1 MKRFLVLFVLL
12 SFLAAA
18 AFAEESESIFSIGGV
33 TDGYIIGGVDGG
45 KMTAGQDVNLDIGPV
60 YFDVTADWTAPLPK
74 GDNTLALAYTLGY
87 SQAFGAFTPKL
98 ELTGDQSFT
107 LAKGVDPTGDW
118 FSDLMPSINIT
129 FGKVGI
135 DAYSDLSFEKGYKFL
150 QTVDASGFANVGSAA
165 FRVGI
170 LYMDPQAV
178 TDDVGHPNGPAVL
191 EGVSLYAKASVSY

>member
-1 MKRFLVLFVLL
+1 MKRISILFVLL
-12 SFLAAA
+12 LVLAVAVS
-18 AFAEESESIFSIGGV
+18 AEEESIFSIGGL
-33 TDGYIIGGVDGG
+33 TDGYFAANKDGG
-45 KMTAGQDVNLDIGPV
+45 TLTAGQDVNIDIGPV
-60 YFDVTADWTAPLPK
+60 YFDVTADWTAPMWK
-74 GDNTLALAYTLGY
+74 GDNTLALAYTLGFT
-87 SQAFGAFTPKL
+87 QAFGAFTPKL

-178 TDDVGHPNGPAVL
+178 TDDVGYPNGPAVL